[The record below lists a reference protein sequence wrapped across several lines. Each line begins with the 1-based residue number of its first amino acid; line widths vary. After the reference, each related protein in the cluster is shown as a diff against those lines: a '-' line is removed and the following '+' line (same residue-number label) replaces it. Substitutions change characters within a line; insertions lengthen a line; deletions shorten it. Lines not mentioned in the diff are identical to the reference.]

1 MNTYKRYCLLTLITT
16 VLISFY
22 PLYMGVRVIYDYL
35 RFGAVDATNYPKYII
50 PYTPICIA
58 LIISAALLPFI
69 LKRCRKI
76 QYSFAVFSGYRL
88 FFYLRIA
95 F

>member
-1 MNTYKRYCLLTLITT
+1 MNTYKKYCLLTLVTT

-35 RFGAVDATNYPKYII
+35 RFGAVDAANYPKYVI
-50 PYTPICIA
+50 PDLHCTDYRRGSSAVHPKTVRKTRHSFVICN
-58 LIISAALLPFI
+58 
-69 LKRCRKI
+69 
-76 QYSFAVFSGYRL
+76 GYRL